1 MLVSLL
7 SLFGRKGKGRNEY
20 INLVRARVRNWT
32 VVQILSRIFFLGVY
46 IRFTDY
52 SRILNIPTLFKYAST
67 QVHKVIGMYMC
78 VDIRVVHK
86 FRAPGR
92 RGDKIFYGGS

>member
-7 SLFGRKGKGRNEY
+7 PLFGRKGGERNEH
-20 INLVRARVRNWT
+20 INVVRAQVRNWT
-32 VVQILSRIFFLGVY
+32 VVQLLSRIFFLGVY

-52 SRILNIPTLFKYAST
+52 SRILNIPTLFKYAIT

-78 VDIRVVHK
+78 IDIGVVHK
-86 FRAPGR
+86 FRAPGL
-92 RGDKIFYGGS
+92 RGD